1 MRFSLCLVAMLGL
14 GMVVGAQVT
23 APEFT
28 AQLMEQRKTG
38 VRLSGGV
45 TVHLGGT
52 VEIEADEAVI
62 DNTRPNEIRLTGNVI
77 ARRAENQPPR

>member
-1 MRFSLCLVAMLGL
+1 MRFSLCLVTMLGL
-14 GMVVGAQVT
+14 GMVVGAQVI

-45 TVHLGGT
+45 TVRLSAT
-52 VEIEADEAVI
+52 IEIEADEAFI

-77 ARRAENQPPR
+77 ARRVENQPRR